1 MKLELTLFKHLK
13 AAFYLIIYFIIGCF
27 LVFYFINSDAPNGL
41 YIVIPAFMILILPT
55 FYLHLNYYN
64 KCKECVFEL
73 NKNEIKVLK
82 KGETLVFYQEN
93 FKSIEFYMSGTR
105 LAGLAIRN
113 LPFEDYYYAKIIMN
127 DNSEIIITSLFS
139 HKIDEILSSFYKK
152 TQLIKIKDFYPII
165 PLS

>member
-1 MKLELTLFKHLK
+1 
-13 AAFYLIIYFIIGCF
+13 
-27 LVFYFINSDAPNGL
+27 
-41 YIVIPAFMILILPT
+41 
-55 FYLHLNYYN
+55 
-64 KCKECVFEL
+64 
-73 NKNEIKVLK
+73 
-82 KGETLVFYQEN
+82 
-93 FKSIEFYMSGTR
+93 MSGTR

>member
-73 NKNEIKVLK
+73 NKNEIKV
-82 KGETLVFYQEN
+82 
-93 FKSIEFYMSGTR
+93 
-105 LAGLAIRN
+105 
-113 LPFEDYYYAKIIMN
+113 
-127 DNSEIIITSLFS
+127 
-139 HKIDEILSSFYKK
+139 
-152 TQLIKIKDFYPII
+152 
-165 PLS
+165 